1 MSKNIA
7 TLFAFVATTLSAV
20 VNAQNNSEY
29 SYDANGNMIHDSNK
43 RIASIHYNFLNLPDT
58 IVLEDQT
65 KIVYAYTASGTKLRQ
80 YVMNGSGGIIKTN
93 EYVNDVLYTDHAVRE
108 IQHPEGRIIPSANA
122 WEYQYHVKDH
132 LGNVRMTV
140 TSKRD
145 TVVYRATMETAQANA
160 EEKIFRDLPSRIERP
175 TANHTPMG
183 QEVICITASMNEP
196 SMNLAVNKGD
206 VLYMEVYGYYEDQPL
221 QDIDKGLQR
230 VVQALVGSL
239 AGGIVGQTGG
249 IENAVAGITRQ
260 PGVMGLTI
268 KDEPND
274 YQAFLEYTLYDRNYA
289 MVDGGFSRVTAEAN
303 FHQERLTIGPIVVS
317 ESGYLRVNLSNTT
330 TGNRCVYFDDLK
342 ITHIPIPIVQED
354 SYDPFGMTQEA
365 LHDERYATVTNKHL
379 YNGKEY
385 QREQNLNWYD
395 YGARMYDPA
404 LGRWHVSD
412 PLSEK
417 YSSYS
422 PYQYALN
429 NPIKFVDPDGRD
441 IKIYTRRNEEAR
453 AAIIREG
460 LSILQS
466 TNEGNRIVSEAE
478 NNHNIRVY
486 IVGTDIPGPQP
497 DPNTGKTPHKT
508 SGWTG
513 RQYNAGQIPGP
524 ANGPIYLKLEGVVDM
539 SAFDGVEVTD
549 AVRNNLD
556 AYFISIDVNDFNTLG
571 IANTIG
577 HEMEAHVNINQKIKS
592 HIKPDETVDVTAN
605 GADKTVSLEFFEH
618 HLFGSPGVNPDGSSH
633 NVRPN
638 SSAQRLNA
646 ELNAQRAS
654 HLQKAQEKVEAIIN
668 YVRSFLPSF

>member
-7 TLFAFVATTLSAV
+7 ALFAFVATTLSAV

-145 TVVYRATMETAQANA
+145 TVVYRATMETAQSNA
-160 EEKIFRDLPSRIERP
+160 EEKIFRDLPSRIVRP

-221 QDIDKGLQR
+221 QDVDKGLQR

-239 AGGIVGQTGG
+239 AGGIVGQTGD

-260 PGVMGLTI
+260 PGVMELTI
-268 KDEPND
+268 KDEPTD

-289 MVDGGFSRVTAEAN
+289 MVDGGFSRVTTEAN

-365 LHDERYATVTNKHL
+365 LHDERYATVANKHL

-385 QREQNLNWYD
+385 QDDHNLNWYD

-417 YSSYS
+417 YASYS

-429 NPIKFVDPDGRD
+429 NPLKFVDPDGRD
-441 IKIYTRRNEEAR
+441 VRIFYSNDWRGDNLR
-453 AAIIREG
+453 AAMD
-460 LSILQS
+460 ILRS
-466 TNEGNRIVSEAE
+466 TKEGNRIISDAATNEKVS
-478 NNHNIRVY
+478 VY
-486 IVGTDIPGPQP
+486 IVGTTESPWGVNGQTADQP
-497 DPNTGKTPHKT
+497 NVGERDLPSTIEVYGSSSYAKVLKQF
-508 SGWTG
+508 SG
-513 RQYNAGQIPGP
+513 
-524 ANGPIYLKLEGVVDM
+524 
-539 SAFDGVEVTD
+539 
-549 AVRNNLD
+549 LD
-556 AYFISIDVNDFNTLG
+556 ASDDIRHNRSMYFISIDVERSDFD
-571 IANTIG
+571 IARTIG
-577 HEMEAHVNINQKIKS
+577 HEIEAHVNISEQLQSKIKS
-592 HIKPDETVDVTAN
+592 NGKVDVEEN
-605 GADKTVSLEFFEH
+605 GETRSMSEVDAEH
-618 HLFGSPGVNPDGSSH
+618 FIFGSAGYYIRRDT
-633 NVRPN
+633 
-638 SSAQRLNA
+638 SAHRLA
-646 ELNAQRAS
+646 TELEAQKA
-654 HLQKAQEKVEAIIN
+654 LQKAQEKVEAIIN
-668 YVRSFLPSF
+668 HVRSFLPSF

>member
-20 VNAQNNSEY
+20 VNAQNSSEY

-108 IQHPEGRIIPSANA
+108 IQHPEGRVIPSANT

-145 TVVYRATMETAQANA
+145 TVVYRATMETAQSNA
-160 EEKIFRDLPSRIERP
+160 EEKIFRDLPSRIVRP

-221 QDIDKGLQR
+221 QDVDKGLQR

-239 AGGIVGQTGG
+239 AGGIVGQTGD

-268 KDEPND
+268 KDEPTD

-404 LGRWHVSD
+404 LGRWHVND

-417 YSSYS
+417 YASYS

-429 NPIKFVDPDGRD
+429 NPLKFVDPDGRD
-441 IKIYTRRNEEAR
+441 VRIFYSNDWRGDNLR
-453 AAIIREG
+453 AAMD
-460 LSILQS
+460 ILRS
-466 TNEGNRIVSEAE
+466 TKEGNRIISDAATNEKVS
-478 NNHNIRVY
+478 VY
-486 IVGTDIPGPQP
+486 IVGTTESPWGVNGQTADQP
-497 DPNTGKTPHKT
+497 NVGERDLPSTIEVYGSSSYAKVLKQF
-508 SGWTG
+508 SG
-513 RQYNAGQIPGP
+513 
-524 ANGPIYLKLEGVVDM
+524 
-539 SAFDGVEVTD
+539 
-549 AVRNNLD
+549 LD
-556 AYFISIDVNDFNTLG
+556 ASDDIRHNRSMYFISIDVERSDFD
-571 IANTIG
+571 IARTIG
-577 HEMEAHVNINQKIKS
+577 HEIEAHVNISEQLQSKIKS
-592 HIKPDETVDVTAN
+592 NGKVDVEEN
-605 GADKTVSLEFFEH
+605 GETRSMSEVDAEH
-618 HLFGSPGVNPDGSSH
+618 FIFGSAGYYIRRDT
-633 NVRPN
+633 
-638 SSAQRLNA
+638 SAHRLA
-646 ELNAQRAS
+646 TESEAQKA
-654 HLQKAQEKVEAIIN
+654 LQNAQEKVEAIIN